1 MRHPVLTAPSVS
13 VQIEDIRGT
22 LPYEIQGI
30 EHQDYMKCLNEAV
43 RKFKGYRKGSEL
55 YIQLR
60 KNNHRVAFKANT
72 LNNSISVIRGTE
84 YIDIN
89 KDWSVVSYSDKGRRY
104 ERHDRMTSLC
114 FATYS
119 VRTEYSLSTGS
130 LLKVMKTGVFT
141 IGDTPDK
148 IDMVI
153 AYK

>member
-1 MRHPVLTAPSVS
+1 MRHPVLIAPSVS

-30 EHQDYMKCLNEAV
+30 KYQDYMPCLEQAV
-43 RKFKGYRKGSEL
+43 RKFKGYKRESQL

-60 KNNHRVAFKANT
+60 KNNHRVAFEVST

-89 KDWSVVSYSDKGRRY
+89 KDWSVLSYSDKGRRY
-104 ERHDRMTSLC
+104 ERHDRMASLC

-119 VRTEYSLSTGS
+119 VSTEYTLGMSSLV
-130 LLKVMKTGVFT
+130 KVMKTGVFT
-141 IGDTPDK
+141 LGGTPDK

>member
-1 MRHPVLTAPSVS
+1 MRHTVLIAPSVS

-22 LPYEIQGI
+22 LPYEVEGI
-30 EHQDYMKCLNEAV
+30 EYQDYMKCLDEAV
-43 RKFKGYRKGSEL
+43 KKFKGYKKGSEL

-60 KNNHRVAFKANT
+60 KNNHRVAFEVNT
-72 LNNSISVIRGTE
+72 LNNSISVIKGTE

-104 ERHDRMTSLC
+104 ERHDRMSSLC

-119 VRTEYSLSTGS
+119 VSTDYSLGVGD

-141 IGDTPDK
+141 VGGTPDK

>member
-13 VQIEDIRGT
+13 VQIEDIRGI
-22 LPYEIQGI
+22 LPYEVQGI
-30 EHQDYMKCLNEAV
+30 EYQDYMPCLEEAV
-43 RKFKGYRKGSEL
+43 RKLKGYKKRSEL
-55 YIQLR
+55 HIQLR
-60 KNNHRVAFKANT
+60 KNNHRVAFEVNT
-72 LNNSISVIRGTE
+72 LNNSISIIRGTE
-84 YIDIN
+84 YIDIT

-119 VRTEYSLSTGS
+119 VSTEYSLDTGS

-141 IGDTPDK
+141 VGGTPDK

>member
-1 MRHPVLTAPSVS
+1 MRHTVLTAPSVS

-30 EHQDYMKCLNEAV
+30 EYQDYMPCLEEAV
-43 RKFKGYRKGSEL
+43 RKLKGYKKRSEL

-60 KNNHRVAFKANT
+60 KGNHRVAFEVNT

-84 YIDIN
+84 YIDIT
-89 KDWSVVSYSDKGRRY
+89 KDWSVVSYSAKGRRY
-104 ERHDRMTSLC
+104 ERHDRITSLC

-119 VRTEYSLSTGS
+119 VSTEYSLRTGS

-141 IGDTPDK
+141 VGGTPDK

>member
-1 MRHPVLTAPSVS
+1 MRHTVLIAPSVS
-13 VQIEDIRGT
+13 VQIGAIRGT

-43 RKFKGYRKGSEL
+43 KKFKGYKKGSEL

-60 KNNHRVAFKANT
+60 KNNHRVAFEVNT
-72 LNNSISVIRGTE
+72 LNNSISVIKGTE

-89 KDWSVVSYSDKGRRY
+89 KDWSIVSYSDKGRRY
-104 ERHDRMTSLC
+104 ERHDRITSLC

-119 VRTEYSLSTGS
+119 VRTEYSLDIGS

-141 IGDTPDK
+141 LGGTPNK

>member
-1 MRHPVLTAPSVS
+1 MRHPVLIAPSVS
-13 VQIEDIRGT
+13 VQIEDIRST

-30 EHQDYMKCLNEAV
+30 EYQDYKPCLEEAV
-43 RKFKGYRKGSEL
+43 RKFKGYKRGSEL

-60 KNNHRVAFKANT
+60 KNNHRVAFEVNT
-72 LNNSISVIRGTE
+72 LNNSISVIKGTE
-84 YIDIN
+84 YIDID

-104 ERHDRMTSLC
+104 ERHDRITSLC

-119 VRTEYSLSTGS
+119 VSTEYSLCTGS

-141 IGDTPDK
+141 VGGEPDK

>member
-1 MRHPVLTAPSVS
+1 MRHTVLTAPSVS

-30 EHQDYMKCLNEAV
+30 EYQDYMKYLDEAV
-43 RKFKGYRKGSEL
+43 KKFKGYKKGGQL

-60 KNNHRVAFKANT
+60 KNNHRVAFEVST
-72 LNNSISVIRGTE
+72 LDNSISVIKDTE

-89 KDWSVVSYSDKGRRY
+89 KDWSIISYSDKGRRY
-104 ERHDRMTSLC
+104 ERHDRITSLC

-119 VRTEYSLSTGS
+119 VSTDYALGTGS
-130 LLKVMKTGVFT
+130 LVKVMKTGVFT
-141 IGDTPDK
+141 IGGTPDK

>member
-1 MRHPVLTAPSVS
+1 MRHPVLIAPSVS

-30 EHQDYMKCLNEAV
+30 EYQDYMPCLEEAV
-43 RKFKGYRKGSEL
+43 RKFKGYKRGSEL

-60 KNNHRVAFKANT
+60 KNNHRVAFEVNT
-72 LNNSISVIRGTE
+72 LNNSISVIRGTR
-84 YIDIN
+84 YIDID
-89 KDWSVVSYSDKGRRY
+89 KDWSVVSYSDKGHRY
-104 ERHDRMTSLC
+104 ERHDRITSLC

-119 VRTEYSLSTGS
+119 VHTEYSLSMSS
-130 LLKVMKTGVFT
+130 LVKVMKTGVFT
-141 IGDTPDK
+141 LGSTPDK

>member
-1 MRHPVLTAPSVS
+1 MRYTVLTAPSVS

-30 EHQDYMKCLNEAV
+30 EYQDYMPCLEKAV
-43 RKFKGYRKGSEL
+43 GKFKGYKKGSEL

-60 KNNHRVAFKANT
+60 KNNHRVAFEVST
-72 LNNSISVIRGTE
+72 LNNSISAIRGTE
-84 YIDIN
+84 YVDIN
-89 KDWSVVSYSDKGRRY
+89 KDWIVVSYSAKGRRY
-104 ERHDRMTSLC
+104 ERHDRITSLC

-119 VRTEYSLSTGS
+119 VSTEYSLRTGS

-141 IGDTPDK
+141 VEDAPDK

>member
-1 MRHPVLTAPSVS
+1 MKHPVLTAPSVY
-13 VQIEDIRGT
+13 VQVEGIGST

-30 EHQDYMKCLNEAV
+30 EYQDYIPCLGEAV
-43 RKFKGYRKGSEL
+43 RKFKGYKKGSEL

-60 KNNHRVAFKANT
+60 KNNHRVAFEVNT
-72 LNNSISVIRGTE
+72 LNNSISVIRGTK

-130 LLKVMKTGVFT
+130 LLKVMKNGVFT
-141 IGDTPDK
+141 LGSTPDK

>member
-1 MRHPVLTAPSVS
+1 MRHPVLIAPSVS

-30 EHQDYMKCLNEAV
+30 EYQDYMKCLDEAV
-43 RKFKGYRKGSEL
+43 RKFKGYKKGSQL

-60 KNNHRVAFKANT
+60 KNNHRVAFDVNT
-72 LNNSISVIRGTE
+72 LNNSISVIKGTE
-84 YIDIN
+84 YIDID

-104 ERHDRMTSLC
+104 ERHDRITSLC

-119 VRTEYSLSTGS
+119 VSTEYSLGTGS
-130 LLKVMKTGVFT
+130 LVKVMKTGVFT
-141 IGDTPDK
+141 VGGTPDK

>member
-1 MRHPVLTAPSVS
+1 MRHPVLIAPSVS

-22 LPYEIQGI
+22 LPYKIQGI
-30 EHQDYMKCLNEAV
+30 EHQDYMKCLDEAV
-43 RKFKGYRKGSEL
+43 KKFKGYKRGSEL

-60 KNNHRVAFKANT
+60 KNNHRVAFEVNT
-72 LNNSISVIRGTE
+72 LNNSISVVKDIV
-84 YIDIN
+84 YIDID
-89 KDWSVVSYSDKGRRY
+89 KDWSVVSYSDKGYRY
-104 ERHDRMTSLC
+104 ERHDRITSLC

-119 VRTEYSLSTGS
+119 VNTEYSLCTGS

-141 IGDTPDK
+141 VGGTPDK